1 MESERKL
8 TRQIETSY
16 KLSSKEIKKLLKIKG
31 EIQSINLFKGRSPM
45 DKEKGISADRDIWE
59 INTLEIEDGN

>member
-1 MESERKL
+1 
-8 TRQIETSY
+8 
-16 KLSSKEIKKLLKIKG
+16 
-31 EIQSINLFKGRSPM
+31 M